1 MRKISLLAAIA
12 TTLAPAI
19 APAHPQDSALNKVYA
34 ELRDAR
40 AAADVPGMAGAFE
53 PGALLIDPR
62 SPQPL
67 AGAELEARL
76 KPMAARLVADQVK
89 VETAYRI
96 ERRSVMGDVA
106 VDAGLMHMRFTRPEG
121 AAPLQAGQ
129 PRPRQD
135 QYARFLVT
143 MRRQPDGR
151 WRIIGDASLPA
162 TAETW
167 AAAQRQEGLHF
178 DG

>member
-1 MRKISLLAAIA
+1 MKIVTIMLAAA
-12 TTLAPAI
+12 AVFTASAAAASPE
-19 APAHPQDSALNKVYA
+19 DGALNKVYA
-34 ELRDAR
+34 QLRDAR

-53 PGALLIDPR
+53 AGALLIDPR

-76 KPMAARLVADQVK
+76 RPMAARLVADGVGVQ
-89 VETAYRI
+89 TRYRI

-106 VDAGLMHMRFTRPEG
+106 VDAGLMHMRFSR
-121 AAPLQAGQ
+121 AAGMP
-129 PRPRQD
+129 QD

-143 MRRQPDGR
+143 MRRQADGR
-151 WRIIGDASLPA
+151 WLIIGDASLPA

-167 AAAQRQEGLHF
+167 AAAQRRDGLHF
-178 DG
+178 DD